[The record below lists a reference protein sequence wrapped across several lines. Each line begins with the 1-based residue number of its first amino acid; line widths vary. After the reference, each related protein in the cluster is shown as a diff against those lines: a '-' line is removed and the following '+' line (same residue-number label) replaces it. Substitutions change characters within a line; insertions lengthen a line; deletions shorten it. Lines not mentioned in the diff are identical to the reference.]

1 MKIVPSKSGGEGL
14 ESASFLWR
22 GHVGSGEECVPEKQM
37 IFLFLVSLS
46 TGSAV
51 EVASSLA
58 GMAAGGVMAI
68 GMVED
73 VVGVFV
79 VGILCPW

>member
-1 MKIVPSKSGGEGL
+1 MWAVEKK
-14 ESASFLWR
+14 
-22 GHVGSGEECVPEKQM
+22 CVPEKQM

-46 TGSAV
+46 TGRAV

-58 GMAAGGVMAI
+58 GMTSGGVMAI

-73 VVGVFV
+73 VVGVFA